1 MVLPRSY
8 VARRHERVVVMPDKQ
23 MSPGGKPMD
32 QGKMPSKD
40 MPADKGGG
48 KMPENKGMPGKK

>member
-1 MVLPRSY
+1 
-8 VARRHERVVVMPDKQ
+8 MPDKQ

-32 QGKMPSKD
+32 PGKMPGKD

-48 KMPENKGMPGKK
+48 KTPDKGMPNKK

>member
-1 MVLPRSY
+1 
-8 VARRHERVVVMPDKQ
+8 MPDKQ

-48 KMPENKGMPGKK
+48 KMPDNKGMPEKK